1 MILWDGIWSNLI
13 LRLRQMPLSL
23 GVMQEQLHGGH
34 RSTLSRRPFR
44 VSRSTQTWTPWRSSV
59 ATSHGYAL
67 PLVLLAVAAFLLFAS
82 ETSAR
87 VVREVRVTKVKE
99 NADAAFYAAEAGF
112 NRVRARIIRQATDP
126 QIASLDGRTDSLTY
140 LDDDGNV
147 HTSGAYT
154 IQVTKLASP
163 ANTWSVVS
171 TGVSGSSTFATKR
184 IVSGT
189 VQVTSTKTVKFG
201 NTTTPINVVVTTY
214 SP

>member
-1 MILWDGIWSNLI
+1 
-13 LRLRQMPLSL
+13 
-23 GVMQEQLHGGH
+23 
-34 RSTLSRRPFR
+34 
-44 VSRSTQTWTPWRSSV
+44 
-59 ATSHGYAL
+59 
-67 PLVLLAVAAFLLFAS
+67 
-82 ETSAR
+82 

-126 QIASLDGRTDSLTY
+126 QVSSLNDRTDSLTY

-171 TGVSGSSTFATKR
+171 TGVSGSSNFATKR
-184 IVSGT
+184 IVSGS
-189 VQVTSTKTVKFG
+189 VQVTGTKTVKFG
-201 NTTTPINVVVTTY
+201 ATNTVINTVMTTY

>member
-1 MILWDGIWSNLI
+1 
-13 LRLRQMPLSL
+13 MPK
-23 GVMQEQLHGGH
+23 
-34 RSTLSRRPFR
+34 
-44 VSRSTQTWTPWRSSV
+44 RSSEEP
-59 ATSHGYAL
+59 SPGYAL

-112 NRVRARIIRQATDP
+112 DRVRARIIRQATDP
-126 QIASLDGRTDSLTY
+126 QVASLDGRTDTLTCTY
-140 LDDDGNV
+140 LDDDGNPQV
-147 HTSGAYT
+147 YTSGQYT

-163 ANTWSVVS
+163 ADTWSVVS
-171 TGVSGSSTFATKR
+171 TGVSGGSTFATKR

-189 VQVTSTKTVKFG
+189 VQVTGTKTVKFG
-201 NTTTPINVVVTTY
+201 NTNTVINTVTTTY